1 MSFAESPLVSKSRI
15 TQMVP
20 VGRNTLRWSG
30 LDVQSDIHGSFLHSL
45 RNPQLLQAK
54 RDHWIP
60 KDLIS
65 PRSVRGFESLV
76 GRKIHLVSRH
86 DGNNVKRMITSR
98 TYSEFSL
105 SHNAS
110 LENCHRI
117 IKGLFLFI
125 SLVPARSE
133 SEAVGVCVLIF
144 RIFVGLATWS
154 T

>member
-1 MSFAESPLVSKSRI
+1 MSFAESPLVLVSKSRI

-30 LDVQSDIHGSFLHSL
+30 VDVQSDIHGSFLHSL

-54 RDHWIP
+54 RDHGIP

-76 GRKIHLVSRH
+76 GQKIHLVSRH
-86 DGNNVKRMITSR
+86 DGDDVKRMITSR

-105 SHNAS
+105 SHDTS
-110 LENCHRI
+110 PENWHRI
-117 IKGLFLFI
+117 IKDLFLFI
-125 SLVPARSE
+125 FLTRVRN
-133 SEAVGVCVLIF
+133 VLY
-144 RIFVGLATWS
+144 GA
-154 T
+154 